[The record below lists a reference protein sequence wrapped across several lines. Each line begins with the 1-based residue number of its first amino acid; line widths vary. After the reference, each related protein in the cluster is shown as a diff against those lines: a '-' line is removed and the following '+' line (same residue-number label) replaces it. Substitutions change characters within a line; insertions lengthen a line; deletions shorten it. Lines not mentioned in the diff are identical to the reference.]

1 MKKVFF
7 VLMIFVLAISFSITI
22 VDDSFT
28 VVNIQNVPDRVIS
41 AAPAITE
48 MLFYMD
54 FGNKVVGVT
63 NYDNYPSQVKN
74 INKIGQMSP
83 LNIEA
88 IASLKPDI
96 IFAFGGFQMGD
107 VNKLRKYGYTVVVI
121 NPKSIEGIVKDMV
134 KISVIMGDKSKSDKV
149 ITLYDKVIATAKKA
163 ATVGYYKR
171 PKVLVGSNYEPMYVP
186 CEGSFLNEAIA
197 YAGGRNISADLI
209 GANGWTPV
217 NNEFII
223 SKNPEV
229 VLIPSFGAMKSDAD
243 KFINNTHWK
252 ILSAV
257 IDKKVYSI
265 DSNILFRPGPRLLEF
280 IPKLYKIL
288 YSKGTAK

>member
-1 MKKVFF
+1 MKKS
-7 VLMIFVLAISFSITI
+7 IFVLLVLILAMSFSITI

-28 VVNIQNVPDRVIS
+28 VVKVQNVPNRVIS

-48 MLFYMD
+48 MLFYMG
-54 FGNKVVGVT
+54 FGNKIIGVT
-63 NYDNYPSQVKN
+63 NYDNYPAQVK
-74 INKIGQMSP
+74 KIKKVGQMSP
-83 LNIEA
+83 LNVEA
-88 IASLKPDI
+88 IASLKPDM

-107 VNKLRKYGYTVVVI
+107 VAKLRKYGYTVVVI

-134 KISVIMGDKSKSDKV
+134 KLSVIMGDRSKSDKV
-149 ITLYDKVIATAKKA
+149 IKLYNNVIATAKKA
-163 ATVGYYKR
+163 ATVDYFKR
-171 PKVLVGSNYEPMYVP
+171 PKVLIGSNYEPIYVP

-223 SKNPEV
+223 SKNPNV
-229 VLIPSFGAMKSDAD
+229 VLIPSFGAMKSDAK
-243 KFINNTHWK
+243 KFMNNSHWK

-257 IDKKVYSI
+257 RNGKVYAINS
-265 DSNILFRPGPRLLEF
+265 DILFRPGPRLLEF
-280 IPKLYKIL
+280 IPELYKIL
-288 YSKGTAK
+288 YKKGS